1 MMEIKKHAK
10 YQVINIINIYYIVK
24 QLKVENN
31 SDFLKE
37 YCKKII
43 EYLYL
48 L

>member
-1 MMEIKKHAK
+1 MEIKKHAK

-31 SDFLKE
+31 SDLLKE
-37 YCKKII
+37 YCKPII